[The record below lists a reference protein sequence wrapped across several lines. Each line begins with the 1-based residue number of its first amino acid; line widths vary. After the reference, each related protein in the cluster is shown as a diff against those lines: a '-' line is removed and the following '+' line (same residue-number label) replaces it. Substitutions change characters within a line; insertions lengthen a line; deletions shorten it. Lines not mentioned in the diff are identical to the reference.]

1 MERAKMKTEYL
12 IIGNSIAGVSCL
24 EAIREVDNKGK
35 ITVISDEKILNYS
48 RPLISYYL
56 GKKLP
61 EEKMAFRNKDF
72 YEENKVELLL
82 NTQAEKID
90 GAEKEVCLDSG
101 EKIKFQKLLIST
113 GGKPIIPSIEGLNKL
128 REGVFTFT
136 KFQDARKIEDYLEA
150 NDTTKAVILGA
161 GLIGLKCT
169 EGLIE
174 RGLKVSLVELADRI
188 LANTFDRKASSI
200 LEEALQAGGC
210 QVIKEDT
217 IIRIDSSR
225 GRIKKVVLRK
235 GKDIPTNL
243 LIIAI
248 GVRPNL
254 NLVKDTSINYD
265 KGIAVNDHLQTNI
278 QDIYAAGDVVQGKDL
293 LTQKTSLMATWPV
306 ASHQGKVAG
315 LNMAGKPTK
324 YPGSFIMNSV
334 ELAGIPTISFGITNP
349 PAEAKNLE
357 TLSKTDEDRGSYRKV
372 VLRQN
377 KIVGA
382 IFLGKIERAGIFSQ
396 LIKDKIDVSS
406 FKKDL
411 LSDEFGLL
419 VLPTG
424 YRKHLVQG
432 EGIEV

>member
-225 GRIKKVVLRK
+225 GAIKKVVLRK

-265 KGIAVNDHLQTNI
+265 KGIVVDDHLQTNI
-278 QDIYAAGDVVQGKDL
+278 QDIYAAGDVAQGKDL
-293 LTQKTSLMATWPV
+293 LTQKTSLMAIWPV

>member
-1 MERAKMKTEYL
+1 MKTEYL

-113 GGKPIIPSIEGLNKL
+113 GGKPVIPPIEGLNKL

-136 KFQDARKIEDYLEA
+136 KFQDAREIEDYLEA
-150 NDTTKAVILGA
+150 NNITKAVILGA

-254 NLVKDTSINYD
+254 NLVKDTSINCD
-265 KGIAVNDHLQTNI
+265 KGIVVNNHLQTNI
-278 QDIYAAGDVVQGKDL
+278 QDIYAAGDVAQGKDL
-293 LTQKTSLMATWPV
+293 LTQKTSLMAIWPV

-324 YPGSFIMNSV
+324 YSGSFIMNSV
-334 ELAGIPTISFGITNP
+334 ELADIPTISFGITNP
-349 PAEAKNLE
+349 PETKNFE
-357 TLSKTDEDRGSYRKV
+357 ILSKADEDRGSYRKI

-377 KIVGA
+377 KMVGA

-419 VLPTG
+419 VLPTE